1 MLHSQVNPMPH
12 TPFLLS
18 PLTLSY
24 TSAGV
29 TSLPHDIHV
38 YAPNVSPFWHF
49 QVKPK
54 RRKPS
59 KVTEEPQLTQEL
71 MLAEAAM
78 TELYNARSLALLLAR
93 EEAAKARTTV
103 KLGPYTGPT
112 VRYISRR
119 KDDAEE
125 VMLESIPRF
134 IVVLS

>member
-1 MLHSQVNPMPH
+1 M
-12 TPFLLS
+12 
-18 PLTLSY
+18 
-24 TSAGV
+24 
-29 TSLPHDIHV
+29 
-38 YAPNVSPFWHF
+38 
-49 QVKPK
+49 KPK

-103 KLGPYTGPT
+103 KSGPYTGPT

>member
-1 MLHSQVNPMPH
+1 M
-12 TPFLLS
+12 
-18 PLTLSY
+18 
-24 TSAGV
+24 
-29 TSLPHDIHV
+29 
-38 YAPNVSPFWHF
+38 
-49 QVKPK
+49 KPK
-54 RRKPS
+54 RRKPA

-119 KDDAEE
+119 KDDSEE
-125 VMLESIPRF
+125 VMLEFIPQ
-134 IVVLS
+134 ILVIWS

>member
-1 MLHSQVNPMPH
+1 M
-12 TPFLLS
+12 
-18 PLTLSY
+18 
-24 TSAGV
+24 
-29 TSLPHDIHV
+29 
-38 YAPNVSPFWHF
+38 
-49 QVKPK
+49 
-54 RRKPS
+54 
-59 KVTEEPQLTQEL
+59 TEEPQLTQEL

-103 KLGPYTGPT
+103 KSGPYTGPT